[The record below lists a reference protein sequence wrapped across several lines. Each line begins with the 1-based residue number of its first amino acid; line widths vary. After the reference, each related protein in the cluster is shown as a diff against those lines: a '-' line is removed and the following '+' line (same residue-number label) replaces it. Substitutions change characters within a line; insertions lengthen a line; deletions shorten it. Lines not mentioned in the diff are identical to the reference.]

1 MPSVTKETET
11 ETTMKVDIN
20 GDTHANSTKLGVS
33 WMTAS
38 SGIVEIWP
46 CRAAY
51 SNVVLRP
58 RLLLV
63 ASCWEVDDIETMR
76 EWIVVVVVV
85 VVVMSVK
92 HQRKR

>member
-63 ASCWEVDDIETMR
+63 ASCWEVDDSIETMR
-76 EWIVVVVVV
+76 EWIAVVVVVV
-85 VVVMSVK
+85 SVK